1 MLPCFP
7 YLFSIG
13 VSEFN
18 GKHRLTSFFLPR
30 ESFLGSQ
37 KQFYVGALFLTKN
50 LDTSIY
56 VLDDF

>member
-37 KQFYVGALFLTKN
+37 KQFYVGALFFNQKFGHF
-50 LDTSIY
+50 Y
-56 VLDDF
+56 